1 MEPRHDRFIIL
12 VFSNYN
18 WCDSSFLFFFFW
30 SLSAQTPDKSY
41 SSNSW
46 VCLGNEDS
54 SSSSSMARPGKRGLL
69 FPPSPEL
76 RISDPRPECFFY
88 CYLLFPLSLHVLS
101 DLFCSSGMTQGGSV
115 RRRPSHGAALSS
127 SLLSVRPLWPQR
139 GTIFDTSH
147 RI

>member
-1 MEPRHDRFIIL
+1 MPRSGRNQLEPRHDRFIIL

-46 VCLGNEDS
+46 VCWLHGQTWENEDS
-54 SSSSSMARPGKRGLL
+54 CFPRRLRFGYPILARSA
-69 FPPSPEL
+69 FSTV
-76 RISDPRPECFFY
+76 IYF
-88 CYLLFPLSLHVLS
+88 FPLHLHVLS
-101 DLFCSSGMTQGGSV
+101 DLFCSSGMTQGGSF

-127 SLLSVRPLWPQR
+127 SLLSVCRLWPQR
-139 GTIFDTSH
+139 GATFNTSH